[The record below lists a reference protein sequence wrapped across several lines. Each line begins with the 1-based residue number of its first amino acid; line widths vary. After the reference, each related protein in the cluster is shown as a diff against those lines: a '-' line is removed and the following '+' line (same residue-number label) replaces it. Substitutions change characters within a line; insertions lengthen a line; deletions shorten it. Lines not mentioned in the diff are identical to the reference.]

1 MIQDTIALGIDLTR
15 HIDTLL
21 PSALKG
27 EATKAFLNVLARPVR
42 VLLVDFINEALDVSW
57 FLKYNCTA
65 YSMEEALKAYFTTG
79 IPALYPSQYYQ
90 FLFHHH
96 IYVEDGVEGNEVLV
110 YPKDLHIVQRTPV
123 RLTLGTTWGAR
134 PFIVR
139 IPDYMQSSETEEKV
153 DRLVRILK
161 LYGTSYRIVY
171 YHAVLDI

>member
-1 MIQDTIALGIDLTR
+1 MIQDIIDGIDLTR
-15 HIDTLL
+15 PIDTLL

-27 EATKAFLNVLARPVR
+27 EVTKAFLNVLARPVR
-42 VLLVDFINEALDVSW
+42 VLLVDFINEALDVMW
-57 FLKYNCTA
+57 FLKYNCTT
-65 YSMEEALKAYFTTG
+65 YSMEEALNAYFTTG
-79 IPALYPSQYYQ
+79 IPALYSSQY
-90 FLFHHH
+90 FVHHH